1 MAKLTET
8 EFRKK
13 LSSGEPDRVYLIYG
27 EEKFLVK
34 NYTARLCEKIAGKS
48 PSEFDFVKLGSAA
61 ELEEIFSA
69 CEQFP
74 MFSKYK
80 CVVVS
85 DMNIDALP
93 ESDLKLLMQ
102 YCEDVSP
109 STVLIFTMPTLSQD
123 PKKTGD
129 KKTTKLSKLAAAVQ
143 KFGTVTE
150 FAKKDNTSLEKVLI
164 SWAEKNG
171 CGLSPRSASR
181 IIALSGTD
189 MTTLRNE
196 IDKLSAYANGGEI
209 TEDVIRSLSI
219 HNTEVR
225 IFALSDCL
233 ASGDYSGAYK
243 QLHGL
248 FEQNEKS
255 EIILSTLSSV
265 YLDMYRA
272 KVASESGVSISQAAS
287 DFKYGRREFLL
298 KNAAQRAS
306 RYKTSVLRRILDI
319 ILEADMTLKSKPTN
333 KQILLETLI
342 ARLISETDKM
352 NNT

>member
-1 MAKLTET
+1 MAKLTES
-8 EFRKK
+8 EFKKK

-34 NYTARLCEKIAGKS
+34 NYTAKLCEKIAGKS
-48 PSEFDFVKLGSAA
+48 PSEFDFVKLSSGA

-109 STVLIFTMPTLSQD
+109 STVLIFTMPTLSGD
-123 PKKTGD
+123 AKKSGD
-129 KKTTKLSKLAAAVQ
+129 KKTTKLQKLAAAVQ
-143 KFGTVTE
+143 KFGTVAE
-150 FAKKDNTSLEKVLI
+150 FAKKDNSSLEKVLVT
-164 SWAEKNG
+164 WAERNG
-171 CGLSPRSASR
+171 CLLSPRNASR
-181 IIALSGTD
+181 IIALSGSD
-189 MTTLRNE
+189 MTALKNE
-196 IDKLSAYANGGEI
+196 IDKLSAYANSGEI
-209 TEDVIRSLSI
+209 TEEIIDILVAR
-219 HNTEVR
+219 NTEAR

-233 ASGDYSGAYK
+233 AAGDHSGAYK
-243 QLHGL
+243 QLRDL
-248 FEQNEKS
+248 FEQNEKP

-272 KVASESGVSISQAAS
+272 KVAAESGVSISQAAS

-298 KNAAQRAS
+298 KNAGQRAS
-306 RYKTSVLRRILDI
+306 RYKTSALRRILDI
-319 ILEADMTLKSKPTN
+319 ILETDMTLKSKPADR
-333 KQILLETLI
+333 QILIETLI
-342 ARLISETDKM
+342 AKLISETEKM
-352 NNT
+352 HSS